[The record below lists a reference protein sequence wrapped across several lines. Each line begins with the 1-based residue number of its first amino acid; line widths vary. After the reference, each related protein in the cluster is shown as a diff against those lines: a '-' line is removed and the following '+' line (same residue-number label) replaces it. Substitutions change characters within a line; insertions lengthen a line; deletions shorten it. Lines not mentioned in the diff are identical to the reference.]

1 MNKILNFNQKNYFP
15 PNQNEIDNIIN
26 LSKNKENILVVLNKL
41 NKFRANRNFKL
52 KKEIFDIIAKIM
64 NNVLDYLNADNEMNT
79 IGLIIIL
86 SMTYYNDDN
95 NNKIFFYIKIFNNK
109 IFKEQNFWEKFLDYK
124 IKKSLNDK
132 INKNNHQNIVF
143 GHIITIIDNLL
154 EFGNDIN
161 FIKKIIDPTINLYN
175 LDENF
180 KLSIE
185 AVLHSKKPTN
195 INDNI
200 EDEENKKNK

>member
-1 MNKILNFNQKNYFP
+1 MYEDKGI
-15 PNQNEIDNIIN
+15 
-26 LSKNKENILVVLNKL
+26 
-41 NKFRANRNFKL
+41 
-52 KKEIFDIIAKIM
+52 
-64 NNVLDYLNADNEMNT
+64 
-79 IGLIIIL
+79 
-86 SMTYYNDDN
+86 
-95 NNKIFFYIKIFNNK
+95 
-109 IFKEQNFWEKFLDYK
+109 WEKFLDYK

-185 AVLHSKKPTN
+185 AVLHSKKPT
-195 INDNI
+195 IKNDNI
-200 EDEENKKNK
+200 EDEENKKKLFKIIY

>member
-1 MNKILNFNQKNYFP
+1 
-15 PNQNEIDNIIN
+15 
-26 LSKNKENILVVLNKL
+26 
-41 NKFRANRNFKL
+41 
-52 KKEIFDIIAKIM
+52 M
-64 NNVLDYLNADNEMNT
+64 NNALDYLNVDNEMNT

-95 NNKIFFYIKIFNNK
+95 NNKIFLYKKIFNNK

-132 INKNNHQNIVF
+132 INKNNHKNIVF

-185 AVLHSKKPTN
+185 AVLHSKKPTV

-200 EDEENKKNK
+200 ED